1 MSRSLFILAS
11 VLLLC
16 SMLAFGMML
25 APNHNQPG
33 LPANGTLW
41 KTASMFLLVGAL
53 LSAFC
58 GVLTAMFEQVDRRT
72 QERRRLEESSNCGW
86 PCAPAPATA
95 PPTNATA
102 LSRPASPAAPA
113 KAATIEAG
121 RVSHGSGLRVS

>member
-33 LPANGTLW
+33 LPANGSLW

-58 GVLTAMFEQVDRRT
+58 GVLTAMFEQVDRRA
-72 QERRRLEESSNCGW
+72 QERRRLEESLELRM
-86 PCAPAPATA
+86 AM
-95 PPTNATA
+95 
-102 LSRPASPAAPA
+102 R
-113 KAATIEAG
+113 AG
-121 RVSHGSGLRVS
+121 ARNSSAHERKPR